1 MTVIGIDISKWNGS
15 WDAQK
20 AKAAGAH
27 FVFVKASQACFSD
40 PRFTE
45 NWKNAREAG
54 LLRGAYHFLDYT
66 QPALDQAKYFVSLLK
81 DDPGELPA
89 VVDFEQP
96 RDDNN
101 VNIPK
106 SYLRQFV
113 EYLQSSGNSPII
125 YTSPSFW
132 KTYGDSSTYW
142 YQFPLWIANYTL
154 AAAPIVPPPW
164 LSWEF
169 WQFSKKGPGQLFGS
183 EALDIDINRFN
194 GSLEELYILARRESK
209 TSLAERII
217 TIEARLASIEK
228 ILEQQSIPSS
238 ISIDAPQDAGLSE
251 ADDFLQATV
260 LNDLV
265 PVRVGPFSALP
276 SVGQLER
283 NSRVDV
289 LEQQDGWSKIRSPL
303 GWVETSALAI
313 SSADLPAGE
322 EEEAGEFMVCRA
334 RALNVRSG
342 PGSSYPIVGW
352 LENGQRVKVLER
364 NTGWVQLASP
374 EGWSME
380 TYLSPA

>member
-1 MTVIGIDISKWNGS
+1 MTVIGIDISKWNGN
-15 WDAQK
+15 WDASK
-20 AKAAGAH
+20 AKTAGAQ
-27 FVFVKASQACFSD
+27 FVFVKASQSCFSD

-45 NWKNAREAG
+45 NWKSARDAG

-66 QPALDQAKYFVSLLK
+66 KPALDQAKYFASILK

-183 EALDIDINRFN
+183 EAQDVDINRFN

-209 TSLAERII
+209 ASLVERIV
-217 TIEARLASIEK
+217 TIESRLASIEK
-228 ILEQQSIPSS
+228 ILEQQPIPSS
-238 ISIDAPQDAGLSE
+238 ISIDTPFDLDIPESK
-251 ADDFLQATV
+251 DLLQATV
-260 LNDLV
+260 LGEKV

-276 SVGQLER
+276 SVGQLEH
-283 NSRVDV
+283 NSQVDII
-289 LEQQDGWSKIRSPL
+289 ERQDGWVKIKSPM
-303 GWVETSALAI
+303 GWVETSALEI
-313 SSADLPAGE
+313 SLDSLPTQQDE
-322 EEEAGEFMVCRA
+322 DDGEFMICRA

-352 LENGQRVKVLER
+352 LQNGQRIKVLER
-364 NTGWVQLASP
+364 NNGWVQLASP
-374 EGWSME
+374 DGWSME